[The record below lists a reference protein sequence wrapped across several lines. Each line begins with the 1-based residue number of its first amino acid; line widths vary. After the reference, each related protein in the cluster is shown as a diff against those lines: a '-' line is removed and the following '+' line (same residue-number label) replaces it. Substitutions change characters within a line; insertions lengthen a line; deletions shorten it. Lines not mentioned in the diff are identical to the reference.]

1 MLWIIA
7 ARKRLRLDKNA
18 TIAGQPIKR
27 VRELLRRMGS
37 AHWSDREI
45 ADFFHIDDVK
55 AHALIDEMAVR
66 GFLQE
71 SEQRPGNSSRFY
83 ECGPQGSRLASARL
97 LKAITRQK
105 ADVIIATL
113 LQRVEMVNARP
124 ELLERVCEVRVFGSY
139 LEERDDFGDIDVAVR
154 TERKEGSG
162 KNWVRE
168 SLQRAEMSGRTF
180 SSYLDR
186 LFYGHTEVMRLLK
199 ARSRYLSLHTMDDLE
214 AIGALSRILFKHGSG
229 PR

>member
-1 MLWIIA
+1 M
-7 ARKRLRLDKNA
+7 RLDKNA

-27 VRELLRRMGS
+27 VRELLRRMMGS

-66 GFLQE
+66 GFLQD
-71 SEQRPGNSSRFY
+71 SEQRPGDSRRFY

-97 LKAITRQK
+97 LKPITRQK

-113 LQRVEMVNARP
+113 LQRVERVNARP

-154 TERKEGSG
+154 TVRKEGSG
-162 KNWVRE
+162 KDWVRE
-168 SLQRAEMSGRTF
+168 SLRRADMSGRTF

-214 AIGALSRILFKHGSG
+214 AIGAVSRILFKYGSG

>member
-1 MLWIIA
+1 
-7 ARKRLRLDKNA
+7 
-18 TIAGQPIKR
+18 
-27 VRELLRRMGS
+27 
-37 AHWSDREI
+37 
-45 ADFFHIDDVK
+45 
-55 AHALIDEMAVR
+55 
-66 GFLQE
+66 
-71 SEQRPGNSSRFY
+71 
-83 ECGPQGSRLASARL
+83 

-154 TERKEGSG
+154 TERKEESG
-162 KNWVRE
+162 KDWVRE
-168 SLQRAEMSGRTF
+168 SLRRADMSGRTF

-186 LFYGHTEVMRLLK
+186 LSYGHTEVMRLLK
-199 ARSRYLSLHTMDDLE
+199 ARNRYLSLHTMDDLE
-214 AIGALSRILFKHGSG
+214 AIGALSRILFKYGSG

>member
-1 MLWIIA
+1 
-7 ARKRLRLDKNA
+7 LRLDKNA

-27 VRELLRRMGS
+27 VRELLRRMMGS

-66 GFLQE
+66 GFLQD
-71 SEQRPGNSSRFY
+71 SEQRPGDSRRFY

-97 LKAITRQK
+97 LKPITRQK
-105 ADVIIATL
+105 ADVIIARL
-113 LQRVEMVNARP
+113 LQRVERVNARP

-168 SLQRAEMSGRTF
+168 SLRRADMSGRTF

-214 AIGALSRILFKHGSG
+214 AIGAVSRILFKYGSG